1 MLKSLTIKNYAIIDD
16 LTIDFEDGFMCF
28 TGETGAGKSI
38 IVGAL
43 MFLLRGRSDTSIIKA
58 GKDKA
63 IVEGVFH
70 IEDKD
75 ILKKLDDQDI
85 DVYDNEVI
93 VKRVVSSD
101 NRNSIKINQSNVTLS
116 FLENLFEYYVDIHS
130 QKDSQLLYNKKN
142 HLSLLDKYADI
153 DNDLTQYRLS
163 YKEYK
168 DAENKYLDLINN
180 TYNETQIDYIKFD
193 YNELDSANLSLEEED
208 ELLSK
213 EKKFK
218 QAEKY
223 LNNLNTAIDLFDA
236 DQGIDE
242 KLHDLI
248 YLLDFE
254 DEEITQI
261 KTELNDIYYNLADKI
276 DSLKNILNSFNEED
290 LNIEYIEE
298 RLFLYSK
305 LKRKHKTD
313 VQGLIKLRDDLAD
326 KIRFFSDSDM
336 YIAQAKDKKDKAYQK
351 ALEMA
356 KKLHEIRINNA
367 QELEK
372 KVIEQG
378 QDLLLNNINFKINL
392 NQVDMNKNGIDDA
405 EFFVSMNKGE
415 NLKPLSTVASGGEV
429 SRLMLAIKTVFSA
442 LSSTKIMILDEIDTG
457 VSGKVAL
464 SVGEKIAEISKNIQ
478 VLVISHLSPVAACA
492 KNQYLIY
499 KKDNESST
507 YTDVV
512 KLDYEQR
519 IRQLAIIS
527 NTSEDDSALK
537 AAKQLLDSCQKV
549 CYNAG

>member
-193 YNELDSANLSLEEED
+193 YNELDSANLSL
-208 ELLSK
+208 
-213 EKKFK
+213 
-218 QAEKY
+218 
-223 LNNLNTAIDLFDA
+223 
-236 DQGIDE
+236 
-242 KLHDLI
+242 
-248 YLLDFE
+248 
-254 DEEITQI
+254 
-261 KTELNDIYYNLADKI
+261 
-276 DSLKNILNSFNEED
+276 
-290 LNIEYIEE
+290 
-298 RLFLYSK
+298 
-305 LKRKHKTD
+305 
-313 VQGLIKLRDDLAD
+313 
-326 KIRFFSDSDM
+326 
-336 YIAQAKDKKDKAYQK
+336 
-351 ALEMA
+351 
-356 KKLHEIRINNA
+356 
-367 QELEK
+367 
-372 KVIEQG
+372 
-378 QDLLLNNINFKINL
+378 
-392 NQVDMNKNGIDDA
+392 
-405 EFFVSMNKGE
+405 
-415 NLKPLSTVASGGEV
+415 
-429 SRLMLAIKTVFSA
+429 
-442 LSSTKIMILDEIDTG
+442 
-457 VSGKVAL
+457 
-464 SVGEKIAEISKNIQ
+464 
-478 VLVISHLSPVAACA
+478 
-492 KNQYLIY
+492 
-499 KKDNESST
+499 
-507 YTDVV
+507 
-512 KLDYEQR
+512 
-519 IRQLAIIS
+519 
-527 NTSEDDSALK
+527 
-537 AAKQLLDSCQKV
+537 
-549 CYNAG
+549 